1 MAIRQHLE
9 YDRSTGK
16 YYGRVDMGSG
26 TDNDSL
32 AVAKECL
39 VFLVVSINGNWK
51 LPIGYFL
58 AHSLNSAQK
67 VELVRHAL
75 HVLSNAG
82 VNIIS
87 LTFDGCSTN
96 ITAAK
101 LLDCNF
107 TVDTL
112 NTSFASE
119 YDDSKIVAIFD
130 AAHMIKLVRNAF
142 GEKKIFLDYENNEIN
157 FEYVQRLCYLQEQ
170 EGCHLANK
178 LRKNHILF
186 FKQKMKVKLA
196 TQLLS
201 QSVADALKFC
211 NDTLKLH
218 QFSNAGA
225 TISFIE
231 LFNKA
236 FDILNSRSISCIE
249 SKKAL
254 CNENIEEIKLFTN
267 HFCTCIKGLKILE
280 SDNNF
285 IPVLQSKRKTGFIG
299 FIVSLNSLLQLYST

>member
-1 MAIRQHLE
+1 MESLKLLELKVRNSSDPVFCALIMDEMAIHQHLE

-16 YYGRVDMGSG
+16 YYDRVDMGSG
-26 TDNDSL
+26 IDNDSL

-39 VFLVVSINGNWK
+39 VFLVVSINENWK

-67 VELVRHAL
+67 
-75 HVLSNAG
+75 
-82 VNIIS
+82 
-87 LTFDGCSTN
+87 
-96 ITAAK
+96 
-101 LLDCNF
+101 
-107 TVDTL
+107 
-112 NTSFASE
+112 
-119 YDDSKIVAIFD
+119 
-130 AAHMIKLVRNAF
+130 
-142 GEKKIFLDYENNEIN
+142 
-157 FEYVQRLCYLQEQ
+157 EQ

-236 FDILNSRSISCIE
+236 FDILNSRSINFIE

-267 HFCTCIKGLKILE
+267 HFCTYIKGLKILE

-285 IPVLQSKRKTGFIG
+285 IPVLQPKRKTSFIG
-299 FIVSLNSLLQLYST
+299 FIVSLNSLL